1 MIVAYELG
9 YDQFEPDRER
19 IYQVTLETNFN
30 GFTGNSSGVPA
41 PLGKAVKE
49 GISGLEQVVPVF
61 QFQGDANAQVVLERE
76 SKPLVFKKQ
85 NRVVFT
91 NPGYIQ
97 LMNLQWLAGSA
108 STALSQ
114 PFQVVLTT
122 KRAALY
128 FPNLPFDRVIGEK
141 ISYNDIPVTVS
152 GVVSDIPKQTDLQS
166 EEFISLSTI
175 EATSLKEQFMLDRWD
190 DWMAYSSLYLKTA
203 PRTAPEQ
210 LQQQLNQLFQSHLD
224 AEQRKENVVKLNLL
238 PLADKHFDQRYPNF
252 DSRLA
257 HKPTLYTLLAVAGFL
272 LLLGCINYIN
282 LSTAQ
287 ASRRAKEVGVRKTM
301 GIQKKQ
307 LIGQFLTETFLITGL
322 ATLVSIVFI
331 PFLLKLFADFIPP
344 SMGMSFFW
352 TPPII
357 LFLLCL
363 LAGVALLAGL
373 YPAFILS
380 GYRPVLVLK
389 NNPINAAGQNRQM
402 IFRKALT
409 ISQFV
414 VAQFFLIAT
423 VMVSKQ
429 IYYVLHADMGFRKDA
444 ILTFNTPRDSI
455 ANHHSFLLEELKAL
469 PGVELVSRGFFS
481 PATAGGA
488 FANITY
494 HNGKEEIKPS
504 SQVRWGDSAFFDVY
518 QLKLVAG
525 RKTVASDS
533 ITELIVNK
541 VFTQM
546 MGLQHPQE
554 AVGRFLNYNGRAF
567 PIVGVMADFHE
578 HSLRAGIGA
587 MVFAN
592 QPGDTFH
599 VRLKD
604 NIGQWPQTIAQM
616 EQLYKS
622 LYPEEDFNYQFVD
635 EQIAQFYEAEQ
646 ATATLLKWATGLAI
660 AISCL
665 GLLGLV
671 LFTVNSR
678 SKEVSIRKVLGASV
692 TQILTLLSRDFVKL
706 VLLAFLITIPLAW
719 LASYK
724 WLENFAYKTEM
735 TWWLFVLSG
744 FSMLLL
750 TLVVLS
756 IHTIKAALENPVNR
770 LRDE

>member
-1 MIVAYELG
+1 
-9 YDQFEPDRER
+9 
-19 IYQVTLETNFN
+19 
-30 GFTGNSSGVPA
+30 
-41 PLGKAVKE
+41 
-49 GISGLEQVVPVF
+49 
-61 QFQGDANAQVVLERE
+61 
-76 SKPLVFKKQ
+76 
-85 NRVVFT
+85 
-91 NPGYIQ
+91 
-97 LMNLQWLAGSA
+97 
-108 STALSQ
+108 
-114 PFQVVLTT
+114 
-122 KRAALY
+122 
-128 FPNLPFDRVIGEK
+128 
-141 ISYNDIPVTVS
+141 
-152 GVVSDIPKQTDLQS
+152 
-166 EEFISLSTI
+166 
-175 EATSLKEQFMLDRWD
+175 
-190 DWMAYSSLYLKTA
+190 
-203 PRTAPEQ
+203 
-210 LQQQLNQLFQSHLD
+210 
-224 AEQRKENVVKLNLL
+224 
-238 PLADKHFDQRYPNF
+238 
-252 DSRLA
+252 
-257 HKPTLYTLLAVAGFL
+257 
-272 LLLGCINYIN
+272 
-282 LSTAQ
+282 
-287 ASRRAKEVGVRKTM
+287 
-301 GIQKKQ
+301 
-307 LIGQFLTETFLITGL
+307 
-322 ATLVSIVFI
+322 
-331 PFLLKLFADFIPP
+331 
-344 SMGMSFFW
+344 
-352 TPPII
+352 
-357 LFLLCL
+357 
-363 LAGVALLAGL
+363 
-373 YPAFILS
+373 
-380 GYRPVLVLK
+380 
-389 NNPINAAGQNRQM
+389 
-402 IFRKALT
+402 
-409 ISQFV
+409 
-414 VAQFFLIAT
+414 
-423 VMVSKQ
+423 
-429 IYYVLHADMGFRKDA
+429 
-444 ILTFNTPRDSI
+444 
-455 ANHHSFLLEELKAL
+455 
-469 PGVELVSRGFFS
+469 
-481 PATAGGA
+481 
-488 FANITY
+488 
-494 HNGKEEIKPS
+494 
-504 SQVRWGDSAFFDVY
+504 
-518 QLKLVAG
+518 
-525 RKTVASDS
+525 
-533 ITELIVNK
+533 
-541 VFTQM
+541 